1 MATIIHN
8 PYTTLSGPASS
19 TISCTGN
26 SNLYYTNGGISTGWK
41 DESTDI
47 KEFVEFA
54 FQMMGIDMDF
64 EKFKHMTY
72 AEKKAMIR
80 EQKINK
86 IIE

>member
-1 MATIIHN
+1 MSTIIHN
-8 PYTTLSGPASS
+8 PYATLSGSANS
-19 TISCTGN
+19 TIAC
-26 SNLYYTNGGISTGWK
+26 NGSANIAYVNGSISAGWK

-47 KEFVEFA
+47 KEFVDFA
-54 FQMMGIDMDF
+54 LQLMGIDMDF
-64 EKFKHMTY
+64 EKFKSMTD

>member
-1 MATIIHN
+1 MATIINN
-8 PYTTLSGPASS
+8 PYATLSGSANS
-19 TISCTGN
+19 TIAC
-26 SNLYYTNGGISTGWK
+26 SNANISYVNGGSTWR
-41 DESTDI
+41 DESVDI

-54 FQMMGIDMDF
+54 FQLMGIDMDF
-64 EKFKHMTY
+64 EKFKSMTD

>member
-8 PYTTLSGPASS
+8 PYAALSGSANS
-19 TISCTGN
+19 TISCNGSAN
-26 SNLYYTNGGISTGWK
+26 IAYVNGGATWK
-41 DESTDI
+41 DESADI
-47 KEFVEFA
+47 KEFVDFA
-54 FQMMGIDMDF
+54 FQLMGIDMDF
-64 EKFKHMTY
+64 EKFKSMTD

>member
-1 MATIIHN
+1 MATIISN
-8 PYTTLSGPASS
+8 PYATLSGPASS

-26 SNLYYTNGGISTGWK
+26 GNVAYVNGSISAGWK
-41 DESTDI
+41 DESADI

-54 FQMMGIDMDF
+54 FQLMGIDMDF
-64 EKFKHMTY
+64 DRFKSMTD

>member
-1 MATIIHN
+1 MATIINN
-8 PYTTLSGPASS
+8 PYATLSGSANS
-19 TISCTGN
+19 TIACGSAN
-26 SNLYYTNGGISTGWK
+26 VAYVNGSISAGWK
-41 DESTDI
+41 DESADI

-54 FQMMGIDMDF
+54 LQLMGIDMDF
-64 EKFKHMTY
+64 EKFKSMTD

>member
-1 MATIIHN
+1 MATIISN
-8 PYTTLSGPASS
+8 PYATLSGPANS

-26 SNLYYTNGGISTGWK
+26 GNVAYVNGSISAGWK

-54 FQMMGIDMDF
+54 FQLMGIDMDF
-64 EKFKHMTY
+64 DRFRSMTD

-80 EQKINK
+80 EQRINK

>member
-8 PYTTLSGPASS
+8 PYATLSGSANS
-19 TISCTGN
+19 TIACGG
-26 SNLYYTNGGISTGWK
+26 SNIAYVNGSSAWR
-41 DESTDI
+41 DESADI

-54 FQMMGIDMDF
+54 FQLMGIDMDF
-64 EKFKHMTY
+64 EKFKSMTD

>member
-1 MATIIHN
+1 MSTIIHN
-8 PYTTLSGPASS
+8 PYAALSGSANS
-19 TISCTGN
+19 TISCNGSANIAYVNGN
-26 SNLYYTNGGISTGWK
+26 LSAGWK

-47 KEFVEFA
+47 KEFVDFA
-54 FQMMGIDMDF
+54 FQLMGIDMDF
-64 EKFKHMTY
+64 EKFKSMTD

>member
-1 MATIIHN
+1 MATIINN
-8 PYTTLSGPASS
+8 PYATLSGSANS
-19 TISCTGN
+19 TIACSNGN
-26 SNLYYTNGGISTGWK
+26 IAYVSGGSAWR
-41 DESTDI
+41 DESADI

-54 FQMMGIDMDF
+54 FQLMGIDMDF
-64 EKFKHMTY
+64 DRFKSMTD

>member
-8 PYTTLSGPASS
+8 PYGTANS
-19 TISCTGN
+19 TIACTGN
-26 SNLYYTNGGISTGWK
+26 ANVAYANGSISTGWK

-54 FQMMGIDMDF
+54 FQLMGIDMDF
-64 EKFKHMTY
+64 DRFKSMTD

>member
-1 MATIIHN
+1 MSTIIHN
-8 PYTTLSGPASS
+8 PYATLSGSANS
-19 TISCTGN
+19 TISC
-26 SNLYYTNGGISTGWK
+26 NGSANIAYVNGSISAGWK